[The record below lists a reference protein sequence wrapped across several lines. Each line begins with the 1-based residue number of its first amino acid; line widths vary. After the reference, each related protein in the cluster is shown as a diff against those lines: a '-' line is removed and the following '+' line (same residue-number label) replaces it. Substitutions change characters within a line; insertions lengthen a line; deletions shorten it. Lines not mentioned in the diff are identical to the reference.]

1 MKSVNYRLMYQDK
14 ERAARKGGSF
24 PLFLQE
30 QMATLAVSLLVGSLS
45 VYRKR
50 PVQGRAMI
58 APLSRLVRFFSSEQ
72 PPASEASVSGRSL
85 RAAGA
90 GAERA
95 PAARRRRNTPGG
107 HPAQGANAPERASR
121 PGGARGA
128 PGRASA
134 RAARRHTAGPGA
146 PRAAARAASHTKRG
160 FCRTYLPYKIP
171 AAFCMTV
178 HFSRRGRRTG
188 AGRRG
193 RAPRAPG
200 QGRQNEAAS
209 TRPAA

>member
-1 MKSVNYRLMYQDK
+1 MDFLIKISGFQGGKVKNFREIGFMKSVNYRLMYQDK

-50 PVQGRAMI
+50 PAQGRAMI
-58 APLSRLVRFFSSEQ
+58 APLSSLVQYSSLLTS
-72 PPASEASVSGRSL
+72 ASEASVSGRSL

-107 HPAQGANAPERASR
+107 PPAQGPSAPERASR
-121 PGGARGA
+121 PEGE
-128 PGRASA
+128 GRAGQGEASA
-134 RAARRHTAGPGA
+134 R
-146 PRAAARAASHTKRG
+146 
-160 FCRTYLPYKIP
+160 
-171 AAFCMTV
+171 
-178 HFSRRGRRTG
+178 RGRDGGDNGDTQ
-188 AGRRG
+188 
-193 RAPRAPG
+193 RATPEPP
-200 QGRQNEAAS
+200 QPYNNLS
-209 TRPAA
+209 FV